1 MELASSMVQV
11 IGGIKLLAI
20 DVDGVLTDGGVYI
33 ANDGGEYRRFNI
45 KDGLGLKRAME
56 AGIEVTIISSGA
68 CESILHRARQ
78 LGINEVH
85 IGVANKL
92 DVLKSI
98 CSAKQISLDEV
109 CYIGDDLPDL
119 PVMQAV
125 GLACAPEDA
134 VEEVKQAALFVA
146 QALGGHGAVRE
157 LIDILLNWK
166 NHE

>member
-1 MELASSMVQV
+1 MVQV

-56 AGIEVTIISSGA
+56 AGIKVAIISSGA

-125 GLACAPEDA
+125 GLACAPADA
-134 VEEVKQAALFVA
+134 AEEVKLAALFVTE
-146 QALGGHGAVRE
+146 ALGGYGAVRE
-157 LIDILLNWK
+157 ICNLFYLQREYEK
-166 NHE
+166 SS